1 MSTLILYI
9 SKHGCAKKSAKKL
22 SELIKDKTEIIDIR
36 KNFPKSIQDFDTII
50 IGGSIHAGM
59 IQKKVKKLC
68 KQFSCEL
75 INKKLGLF
83 LCCMEEGE
91 KANEQFENAYPENLQ
106 KHATATGLF
115 GGEFT
120 FEKMNFLEKSI
131 VKKISK
137 ISESVSKINEK
148 AINEFAINIKN

>member
-1 MSTLILYI
+1 M
-9 SKHGCAKKSAKKL
+9 
-22 SELIKDKTEIIDIR
+22 
-36 KNFPKSIQDFDTII
+36 
-50 IGGSIHAGM
+50 
-59 IQKKVKKLC
+59 
-68 KQFSCEL
+68 
-75 INKKLGLF
+75 NKKLGLF

-91 KANEQFENAYPENLQ
+91 KANEQFENAYPENLR

-131 VKKISK
+131 IKKISK